1 MTNLF
6 DSLKVLTIHQMMEES
21 LFIGWATKPT
31 PGEMQAMEGFLI
43 EHAHLKKDV
52 EIAQTI
58 LLVAKKDSLAV
69 PTEQEKEPDLTL
81 LMQRLSAPAV
91 SAQNPKA
98 LENRRPSSKKATV
111 RYLWSRLAVAASSLL
126 LIAYIFM
133 LLAPGEQEMYATGPG
148 EILDFS
154 LPDGTEVF
162 LNANSVLTI
171 PEGGWKDGARTVTL
185 EGEAYFSVTKQADK
199 RAFIVRTTDT
209 DVRVLGTRF
218 NVRER
223 RGSTRI
229 FLEEGSVR
237 VGWKDARRPDTDL
250 LPGELVALSSAGKEP
265 VHQPVTS
272 ATRHT
277 SWKSGNLLFENQ
289 PLSEVLAEISDIYGV
304 ELRLTDPTLIN
315 KKLTTTG
322 VPVDQLEVAIL
333 LLENALDLRIEAESE
348 KIYNVTS
355 TE

>member
-91 SAQNPKA
+91 SAQNTKA

-237 VGWKDARRPDTDL
+237 VGWKDARSK
-250 LPGELVALSSAGKEP
+250 VASYRASIGYLGRQSI
-265 VHQPVTS
+265 
-272 ATRHT
+272 
-277 SWKSGNLLFENQ
+277 L
-289 PLSEVLAEISDIYGV
+289 IGV
-304 ELRLTDPTLIN
+304 GHRRLTASINARRDFFDNQLTLTADA
-315 KKLTTTG
+315 KLASIQDRY
-322 VPVDQLEVAIL
+322 VNERVVF
-333 LLENALDLRIEAESE
+333 
-348 KIYNVTS
+348 
-355 TE
+355 

>member
-6 DSLKVLTIHQMMEES
+6 DSLKVLTIHQMMEEP
-21 LFIGWATKPT
+21 LFIGWTTKPT
-31 PGEMQAMEGFLI
+31 PGEMQAMEGFLM
-43 EHAHLKKDV
+43 EHVHLKKDV
-52 EIAQTI
+52 EMARTI
-58 LLVAKKDSLAV
+58 LLAAKKDSLAV
-69 PTEQEKEPDLTL
+69 PTEQEKEADFTL

-91 SAQNPKA
+91 SAQNIKA
-98 LENRRPSSKKATV
+98 LENQKPLSKKATV
-111 RYLWSRLAVAASSLL
+111 RSLWPRLAVAASFLL
-126 LIAYIFM
+126 LIVYIF
-133 LLAPGEQEMYATGPG
+133 LLLSPGQQEMYATGPG
-148 EILDFS
+148 EILDFT
-154 LPDGTEVF
+154 LPDGTIVF
-162 LNANSVLTI
+162 LNANSMLTL
-171 PEGGWKDGARTVTL
+171 PEGGWRDEERTVTL
-185 EGEAYFSVTKQADK
+185 DGEAYFSVTKQADK

-229 FLEEGSVR
+229 FLEEGAVR
-237 VGWKDARRPDTDL
+237 VGWKDASRPDTDL
-250 LPGELVALSSAGKEP
+250 LPGELVALSSAGKQP

-277 SWKSGNLLFENQ
+277 SWKSGHLLFENQ
-289 PLSEVLAEISDIYGV
+289 PLSEVLTEISDIYGI
-304 ELRLTDPTLIN
+304 ELRLTDPILIN
-315 KKLTTTG
+315 EKLTTTG

-333 LLENALDLRIEAESE
+333 LLEAALDLRIEAKSE